1 MSVQVGVSGGH
12 WREND
17 ACDDCERVGG
27 GGARVQVHG
36 PQQGDPALTFGL
48 EHRVHGEARRDEHGV
63 ALRRC

>member
-1 MSVQVGVSGGH
+1 MGIGERTMPVMIVRGWVG
-12 WREND
+12 E
-17 ACDDCERVGG
+17 G